1 MRARADR
8 IYCQRCKA
16 INKIDRDSCVSCGTP
31 LFIINS
37 SPAHRIEDHAM
48 KEPRGEH
55 LLERISTLET
65 NLARVTD
72 LTARILDLMMRQSAA
87 TEMTTATLTK
97 LVTGLAQSEGVVL
110 DLDNEKE
117 VEPRSIAGRAR
128 RRTTSKKIEQGNQP
142 LTAKAPARRR
152 RKPGN
157 SS

>member
-16 INKIDRDSCVSCGTP
+16 INKIDRDACVSCGTP
-31 LFIINS
+31 LFLINS

-87 TEMTTATLTK
+87 TEMTTTTLTK
-97 LVTGLAQSEGVVL
+97 LVTSLAQSEGVVL
-110 DLDNEKE
+110 ETEKE
-117 VEPRSIAGRAR
+117 SEPHPTPRRSRGA
-128 RRTTSKKIEQGNQP
+128 
-142 LTAKAPARRR
+142 TAKKVERNNRSSATKATASRR
-152 RKPGN
+152 RKPGK

>member
-8 IYCQRCKA
+8 IYCQRCKT

-37 SPAHRIEDHAM
+37 SPAHRIEDQAM
-48 KEPRGEH
+48 REPRGEH

-72 LTARILDLMMRQSAA
+72 LTARILDLMMRQSAS

-97 LVTGLAQSEGVVL
+97 LVTSLAQAESSILGT
-110 DLDNEKE
+110 EKE
-117 VEPRSIAGRAR
+117 VETKPTATRSRRASAKKVER
-128 RRTTSKKIEQGNQP
+128 NGQSLSTKTSGN
-142 LTAKAPARRR
+142 RR
-152 RKPGN
+152 RKTGK